1 MKYAAGSCALSVL
14 NERSSSVCITA
25 SNGERFACGASG
37 GMAAAAGLFN
47 APAMAS
53 ATKAPAKKQPR
64 LRAIVFKESSLRIRR
79 GCELF
84 SVRHSGRPHK
94 RLPLS
99 MHKDWTGKAAPTL
112 HFAGAINHRFSS
124 LETTRETDYAS
135 RWLTSYRVSIDRNER
150 RLPPYRRVVAGLA

>member
-37 GMAAAAGLFN
+37 GMAAAAGLFS

-53 ATKAPAKKQPR
+53 ATKEPAKKQPR
-64 LRAIVFKESSLRIRR
+64 LRAIVFKESSLRIRP
-79 GCELF
+79 GYELF

-112 HFAGAINHRFSS
+112 HFAMHNHHHSS
-124 LETTRETDYAS
+124 LETTCETVRQSSAYLLYGVS
-135 RWLTSYRVSIDRNER
+135 R
-150 RLPPYRRVVAGLA
+150 P

>member
-1 MKYAAGSCALSVL
+1 MKYGAGSCALSVL

-25 SNGERFACGASG
+25 SNEERFACGASG
-37 GMAAAAGLFN
+37 GMAAAAGLFS

-53 ATKAPAKKQPR
+53 ETKAPAKKQPR

-94 RLPLS
+94 PPAAFNAQGL
-99 MHKDWTGKAAPTL
+99 DGKSRSGVA
-112 HFAGAINHRFSS
+112 FSQRNNHRFSS
-124 LETTRETDYAS
+124 LETTAS
-135 RWLTSYRVSIDRNER
+135 LSTPIVG
-150 RLPPYRRVVAGLA
+150 LPLMGCQ